1 MSVLGA
7 LLGFVLL
14 LFLIVL
20 IVRAVLDWAGVLASG
35 TDGWVGKA
43 RDVSHRLTEPVIRPV
58 RRVLKPVRIGDVQ
71 LDLAFTAVLVAT
83 LILRWLVSFL

>member
-20 IVRAVLDWAGVLASG
+20 IARAVLDWAGVLTPG
-35 TDGWVGKA
+35 TGGWVSKA
-43 RDVSHRLTEPVIRPV
+43 RDMSHRLTEPVIGPV
-58 RRVLKPVRIGDVQ
+58 RRVLKPVRIGGVQ
-71 LDLAFTAVLVAT
+71 LDLAFTVVFVAT
-83 LILRWLVSFL
+83 LILRSLLSFL